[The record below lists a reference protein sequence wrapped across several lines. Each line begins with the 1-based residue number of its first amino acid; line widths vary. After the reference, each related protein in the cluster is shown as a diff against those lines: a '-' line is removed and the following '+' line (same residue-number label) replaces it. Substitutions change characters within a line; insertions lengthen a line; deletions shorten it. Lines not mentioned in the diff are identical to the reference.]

1 MSKCIICYEGG
12 KSLVSYCNGKH
23 QFHLKCLLKWEETC
37 TKQNNETYFKTDNSS
52 LVIYNKCIHCPYCK
66 SKIELLKNTRL
77 SNKFVYFMN
86 QIKWYMY
93 RFQLKNDNEYECLG
107 WDCSEWDKLSCGYIL
122 NKKCSKLHGI
132 CENCH
137 NSDHV
142 RNMLVK
148 KIDCTDSDNKY
159 LNDKKWL
166 CRRCLSNDIN
176 YQVCECSSEKDYFKR
191 IIIHIDL
198 LNYIL
203 ENIKLIRKDTML
215 LNSTKCLA
223 NTFIYDL
230 NKLKSNE
237 ITCNESILRSKC
249 YQILIIL

>member
-93 RFQLKNDNEYECLG
+93 RFQL
-107 WDCSEWDKLSCGYIL
+107 
-122 NKKCSKLHGI
+122 
-132 CENCH
+132 
-137 NSDHV
+137 
-142 RNMLVK
+142 
-148 KIDCTDSDNKY
+148 
-159 LNDKKWL
+159 
-166 CRRCLSNDIN
+166 
-176 YQVCECSSEKDYFKR
+176 
-191 IIIHIDL
+191 
-198 LNYIL
+198 
-203 ENIKLIRKDTML
+203 
-215 LNSTKCLA
+215 
-223 NTFIYDL
+223 
-230 NKLKSNE
+230 
-237 ITCNESILRSKC
+237 
-249 YQILIIL
+249 